1 MWVFV
6 NEARRCRLGLALLKR
21 GTKTRFAKAA
31 GKSAESVRSWLAGE
45 TAPTFDAI
53 TDGCAAL
60 GISLD
65 WIAYGTRA
73 PAVDEGELA
82 KAITYAEGYL
92 SGLTP
97 LDRAR
102 AIHLIYMR
110 ALEHPAAPYGRSEL
124 LRILGVV
131 V

>member
-1 MWVFV
+1 M
-6 NEARRCRLGLALLKR
+6 NEARRDRLGLALLKR

-53 TDGCAAL
+53 ADGCAAL

-73 PAVDEGELA
+73 PSVDEGELA
-82 KAITYAEGYL
+82 QAIALVDVTLCDVPL
-92 SGLTP
+92 SP

-102 AIHLIYMR
+102 AAHFIYMR
-110 ALEHPAAPYGRSEL
+110 ALEHPGAPYERREL
-124 LRILGVV
+124 LRILGIFV
-131 V
+131 